1 MAKASAGTGAEV
13 SLIFIFFWGGG
24 RRRGGR
30 GSEERERGVRYQV
43 EVKEVER
50 FEEFRHARQA
60 KEGEDKGSVPSLSV
74 ARLSFFLP
82 LNALSSCASRFGT
95 CSRRALS
102 GEGRASEHTSDAAR
116 GRGGGDS
123 LDAAN
128 EKKASRVVLAK
139 RRIRQPILSRLL
151 STHNSLPILTS
162 CTGARAEHACA
173 GS

>member
-1 MAKASAGTGAEV
+1 MALEENLDVVLRDPHLPKPKSPEV
-13 SLIFIFFWGGG
+13 FLSLEKVMD
-24 RRRGGR
+24 RL
-30 GSEERERGVRYQV
+30 SQV